1 MTAEYI
7 GVEDIRRRSIAEL
20 NLIEMLM
27 AESRQT
33 AETFSYVINM
43 IENYLDRRFEIVKAL
58 YEKTRFSKNQ
68 TEELKDKALE
78 YLISV
83 GAGLVSKDMYWSVI
97 VGLDKISQNLDGV
110 AYRLFVLATKK
121 MDVGVDLSKDIKTFA
136 ETVKKEY
143 DQLASAIRMLGINP
157 RNSVEEARSIV
168 KTEEDIDTAYRD
180 LEFKLFEKYSSDIP
194 RLMVLKEIVDL
205 LEETADLIR
214 STAEYV
220 KFIALHKV

>member
-20 NLIEMLM
+20 NLIEMLI

-33 AETFSYVINM
+33 TETFSYVISM
-43 IENYLDRRFEIVKAL
+43 IDNYTNDRFEIVKAL
-58 YEKTRFSKNQ
+58 YDKARYSKDK

-83 GAGLVSKDMYWSVI
+83 GAGLVSKDMYWTVI
-97 VGLDKISQNLDGV
+97 VNLDKISQNLDGV
-110 AYRLFVLATKK
+110 AYRLLVLAAKA
-121 MDVGVDLSKDIKTFA
+121 MSIDSGLGKDIKVFT
-136 ETVKKEY
+136 EMVKKEF
-143 DQLASAIRMLGINP
+143 DQLATAIRMLGVNP
-157 RNSVEEARSIV
+157 RKCIDASKAVT
-168 KTEEDIDTAYRD
+168 KMEEDIDTAYRD

-205 LEETADLIR
+205 LEETADIIR

>member
-1 MTAEYI
+1 MTAEYMD
-7 GVEDIRRRSIAEL
+7 VEDLRRRSIAEL

-43 IENYLDRRFEIVKAL
+43 IENYLDRRFEVVKAL

-83 GAGLVSKDMYWSVI
+83 SAGLVSKDMYWSVI
-97 VGLDKISQNLDGV
+97 VGLDKISQNLDGA

-121 MDVGVDLSKDIKTFA
+121 MDVGDDLSKDIKTFA
-136 ETVKKEY
+136 EMIKKEF

-157 RNSVEEARSIV
+157 KNSVEEARNIV

>member
-1 MTAEYI
+1 MTAEYM
-7 GVEDIRRRSIAEL
+7 GVEDLRRRSIAEL

-43 IENYLDRRFEIVKAL
+43 IENYLDRRFEVVKAL

-83 GAGLVSKDMYWSVI
+83 SAGLVSKDMYWYVI
-97 VGLDKISQNLDGV
+97 VGLDKISQNLDGA

-121 MDVGVDLSKDIKTFA
+121 MDVGDDLSKDIKTFA
-136 ETVKKEY
+136 EMIKKEF

-157 RNSVEEARSIV
+157 KNSVEEARNIV